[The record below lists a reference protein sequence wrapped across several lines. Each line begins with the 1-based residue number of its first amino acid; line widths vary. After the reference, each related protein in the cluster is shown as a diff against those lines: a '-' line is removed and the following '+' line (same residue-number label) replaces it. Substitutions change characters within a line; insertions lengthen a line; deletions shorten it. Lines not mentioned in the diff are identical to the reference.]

1 MRRHP
6 KPDVFR
12 AGFFSLCDQ
21 ETQRRLRDSRAKALV
36 AENELKAFQAQS
48 KLDAAQSVSPELRL
62 VQELVKVT
70 RLANNLK
77 RNTVDAQVGGWA
89 ATVADSLTKS
99 VADKAPSSLPSLESV
114 GLGSSGLKSS
124 DGEVV
129 DHVRFA
135 EYQSKRN
142 RINAYYDGQAYDLPD
157 EQEFQLN
164 QLRDEYQDV
173 SMTKVDRVK
182 KSIAGAVM
190 VELMQSG
197 RMRNDDIDDIVSLI
211 RKLPVD

>member
-1 MRRHP
+1 
-6 KPDVFR
+6 
-12 AGFFSLCDQ
+12 
-21 ETQRRLRDSRAKALV
+21 
-36 AENELKAFQAQS
+36 
-48 KLDAAQSVSPELRL
+48 
-62 VQELVKVT
+62 
-70 RLANNLK
+70 
-77 RNTVDAQVGGWA
+77 
-89 ATVADSLTKS
+89 LTKS
-99 VADKAPSSLPSLESV
+99 VADKAPSSVPSLESV
-114 GLGSSGLKSS
+114 GLGSSGLRSS